1 MTTHRLHYLPIGGVD
16 KYIILCPKS
25 SSNHYI
31 KSVSWVSVIFLEA
44 TGRLSHDV
52 DQDSTRTNLNKP
64 ITEHPAS
71 HNHRKKTHIV
81 L

>member
-1 MTTHRLHYLPIGGVD
+1 VGVD
-16 KYIILCPKS
+16 KYITLCPKS

-44 TGRLSHDV
+44 TGRLSRDV
-52 DQDSTRTNLNKP
+52 YSDSTRTDLDKPP

-71 HNHRKKTHIV
+71 HNHRKKTDIV
-81 L
+81 LYSFVYY